1 MTYAER
7 LELVQAVFTAMDL
20 AEELGVDY
28 ARDRVAEF
36 AEDLYT
42 EVVEQESTTKV

>member
-7 LELVQAVFTAMDL
+7 LELVEAVFKAIDL
-20 AEELGVDY
+20 AEELNVNY
-28 ARDRVAEF
+28 SRDRVAEF

-42 EVVEQESTTKV
+42 EVVEQESNTKV